1 MKFIIMKNNKHL
13 SLNIHREHYK
23 NIMHFS
29 LLTIITKINKTNNK
43 QKLINK

>member
-13 SLNIHREHYK
+13 SLSIHREHYK

-29 LLTIITKINKTNNK
+29 LLIIVTKISKANNR
-43 QKLINK
+43 